1 MSQKDF
7 STLSAITFGILVLV
21 FVLAFN
27 IYAWVEP
34 SQAPPGG
41 NVPVPI
47 NVGIS
52 NQWKIGKLGVAIDGI
67 DTSYGLTV
75 GSGIK
80 VTNTSSNPTLYLE
93 DESGDSTP
101 FVIDASGNVGIGTTE
116 PQEKLHVAG
125 NIALSNT
132 NSITFWDGTN
142 NVGVITGYGS
152 YNWGYNLQVSPG
164 AELIIGS
171 GESGSTLRNN
181 GWANGNSE
189 TLFIA
194 SDQDIQFWSD
204 LQDAAS
210 SDRVMTIT
218 NTGNVGIGTTD
229 PQGKLDISGGPLAIN
244 GNVGQSGQFLK
255 SQGPGQ
261 PPIWASVGGVPF
273 GGDGSDGP
281 LDLTTDTTIDL
292 GGAAVFIKN
301 YTYINIPSGV
311 TLSFTNPHDN
321 GTIIIFKSQG
331 DVTISGTINLK
342 NIGGRGGNG
351 GFIQCYNS
359 TRHGILSDGGGYLG
373 SGGGGAR
380 LGCYNW
386 HMAFGG
392 AGGGNKTNGGNGEL
406 SGVVKVAGYV
416 FGITPG
422 NALPPLRLGIILP
435 GGGGSGGVVSGAE
448 ESWNVAYGNG
458 GRGAG
463 ALKIECNGSLNF
475 TGNINADG
483 SPGESVSESRMAA
496 GGGGGAGGSVW
507 IQYKNLIANTGT
519 ISVNG
524 GNGGKATVDYEID
537 ADGGAGSP
545 GQILI
550 EEY

>member
-218 NTGNVGIGTTD
+218 NTGNVGIGTTN
-229 PQGKLDISGGPLAIN
+229 PQAKLDINGSLAISGSLAVG
-244 GNVGQSGQFLK
+244 GNEGVAGQVLI
-255 SQGPGQ
+255 SQGAG
-261 PPIWASVGGVPF
+261 AVPMW
-273 GGDGSDGP
+273 
-281 LDLTTDTTIDL
+281 
-292 GGAAVFIKN
+292 
-301 YTYINIPSGV
+301 
-311 TLSFTNPHDN
+311 
-321 GTIIIFKSQG
+321 G
-331 DVTISGTINLK
+331 DVPKSSFGAWESK
-342 NIGGRGGNG
+342 NPDTNYQAATD
-351 GFIQCYNS
+351 GFVTVYCQGVN
-359 TRHGILSDGGGYLG
+359 
-373 SGGGGAR
+373 AR
-380 LGCYNW
+380 C
-386 HMAFGG
+386 A
-392 AGGGNKTNGGNGEL
+392 
-406 SGVVKVAGYV
+406 VAGYTDSNNPPSTKRV
-416 FGITPG
+416 AHDPG
-422 NALPPLRLGIILP
+422 SINDHAGFTMPVRKGDYWRIDSNCS
-435 GGGGSGGVVSGAE
+435 SGGWCVVY
-448 ESWNVAYGNG
+448 W
-458 GRGAG
+458 
-463 ALKIECNGSLNF
+463 LPL
-475 TGNINADG
+475 
-483 SPGESVSESRMAA
+483 
-496 GGGGGAGGSVW
+496 
-507 IQYKNLIANTGT
+507 Q
-519 ISVNG
+519 
-524 GNGGKATVDYEID
+524 
-537 ADGGAGSP
+537 
-545 GQILI
+545 
-550 EEY
+550 